1 MSRRWNEIKEDP
13 SRLSVYNDRARQ
25 MKNEA
30 EKPTKLGDD
39 SSVSRT
45 EKHEKTIAER
55 ATIKKKK
62 KIQKQPPEFVVTDS
76 DDSDYEQEPAVK

>member
-1 MSRRWNEIKEDP
+1 
-13 SRLSVYNDRARQ
+13 

-45 EKHEKTIAER
+45 EQHEKTIAER
-55 ATIKKKK
+55 ATVKKKK
-62 KIQKQPPEFVVTDS
+62 KYRNSPQSLLLQTRMTQIMNKNLQ
-76 DDSDYEQEPAVK
+76 

>member
-45 EKHEKTIAER
+45 EQHEKTIAER
-55 ATIKKKK
+55 ATVKKKK
-62 KIQKQPPEFVVTDS
+62 KQKQPPKSITVPRVCC
-76 DDSDYEQEPAVK
+76 YRLG

>member
-45 EKHEKTIAER
+45 EQHEKTIAER
-55 ATIKKKK
+55 ATVKKKK
-62 KIQKQPPEFVVTDS
+62 KYRNSPQSLLLQTRMTQIMNKNLQ
-76 DDSDYEQEPAVK
+76 

>member
-1 MSRRWNEIKEDP
+1 
-13 SRLSVYNDRARQ
+13 

-45 EKHEKTIAER
+45 EQHEKTIAER
-55 ATIKKKK
+55 ATVKKKK

>member
-1 MSRRWNEIKEDP
+1 
-13 SRLSVYNDRARQ
+13 

-45 EKHEKTIAER
+45 EQHEKTIAER
-55 ATIKKKK
+55 ATVKKKK
-62 KIQKQPPEFVVTDS
+62 NTETAPRVCC
-76 DDSDYEQEPAVK
+76 YRLG